1 MRIFK
6 LTLIALAAIIWS
18 GSAWAITV
26 KKRIEAPGLPN
37 EVWAVAGE
45 FCAIKDWHPAVTE
58 CEEVTEGNDTVRLL
72 TLKDGGKIK
81 EKLTD
86 KGDLSYSYEI
96 LESPLP
102 VKNYKSK
109 LWVEEDDEPDRTV
122 IYWQSDFD
130 AADGTS
136 DADAQKIIFGI
147 LGDGVKGIK
156 KLAIK
161 THDERE
167 AAAGNKVSKGRERSN
182 DEDMN
187 DDDDDDGD
195 D

>member
-26 KKRIEAPGLPN
+26 KKRIEAPGLPS

-45 FCAIKDWHPAVTE
+45 FCAIKDWHPAVAE
-58 CEEVTEGNDTVRLL
+58 CEEVTEGDDTVRHL
-72 TLKDGGKIK
+72 TLGDGGKIT
-81 EKLTD
+81 EKLTGKD
-86 KGDLSYSYEI
+86 DLSYSYEI
-96 LESPLP
+96 VESPLP

-156 KLAIK
+156 KAAIK
-161 THDERE
+161 AHDERE
-167 AAAGNKVSKGRERSN
+167 AAAGNKVSKGRDRS
-182 DEDMN
+182 DDSDMN
-187 DDDDDDGD
+187 DDDD
-195 D
+195 

>member
-6 LTLIALAAIIWS
+6 LTLIAMAAIIWS

-45 FCAIKDWHPAVTE
+45 GFCKIKDWHPAVTE
-58 CEEVTEGNDTVRLL
+58 CEEVTEGGDTYRLL
-72 TLKDGGKIK
+72 TLGDGGKIK
-81 EKLTD
+81 EKLTGKD
-86 KGDLSYSYEI
+86 DLSYNYEI
-96 LESPLP
+96 VESPLP

-109 LWVEEDDEPDRTV
+109 LWVELDDEPDRTI

-130 AADGTS
+130 PADGTS
-136 DADAQKIIFGI
+136 DADAKKVITGI

-156 KLAIK
+156 KNSIAAW
-161 THDERE
+161 DARE
-167 AAAGNKVSKGRERSN
+167 AAAGNKVSKGRDRSD
-182 DEDMN
+182 DE
-187 DDDDDDGD
+187 DDDDDE
-195 D
+195 